1 MAERVFGDRRA
12 AGQMLA
18 EKLRAYRDRP
28 DAVVV
33 ALSSGGVPVA
43 YEVAQDLGA
52 PLDMLAVRT
61 LTVPDHP
68 RTVIGAIARA
78 EVLELDDDAVR
89 GAGLTPHAILELAGR
104 EDRELRREE
113 RTYREGRDPVPLTD
127 RTVILCGDGLTADA
141 GLLAAVRAVQQ
152 QAPARI
158 VVGLA
163 AATGS
168 VRRRL
173 AGFVNEVVV
182 CATAAPEAPV
192 AGKPTVDFPPAG
204 EAEARQ
210 LLRAAHTSRRTSP
223 EGRWRSPA
231 DVVRSEAVPAPGG
244 VPDDTVLF
252 DLVGDA
258 HFVLIGEASHGT
270 REFYAARAAITRR
283 LIEELGFC
291 AVAVE
296 ADWPDAYRVN
306 RFVRGQ
312 GEDSTAEEALRGFGR
327 FPSWMWRNTEVL
339 DFVAWLRGYNDRAGG
354 EPSATV
360 GFYGLDLYSLY
371 RSAEEVIGYLKRV
384 DQAAADRARDRYA
397 CFDRYGA
404 EGQEYGF
411 AAVSGTGE
419 PCEREA
425 LEQLVELQR
434 SAVEYARRDGLAAED
449 DLFYAHQNARTVQ
462 GAERYYRAMFDT
474 GPVSWNLR
482 DQHMV
487 DTLEALV
494 GHLGRQRGE
503 DARVV
508 VWAHNSHLGDARA
521 TEFAERGELNVGQL
535 VRERHGEDCRL
546 IGFTTY
552 GGTVT
557 AASDWGGPAE
567 RKVVRPG
574 LPDSVEG
581 LFHDAGQA
589 SSVLRFDAA
598 PDSEELLRSAVLHRA
613 IGVVYRPR
621 TERQS
626 HYLRARVADQYD
638 AVIHVETTTAVEPLD
653 RAALWEQAEAP
664 ETFPYAV

>member
-12 AGQMLA
+12 AGRMLA
-18 EKLRAYRDRP
+18 GRLRPYRGRP

-33 ALSSGGVPVA
+33 AVGSGGVPVA
-43 YEVAQDLGA
+43 YEVAQNLRA
-52 PLDMLAVRT
+52 PLDVLAVRT
-61 LTVPDHP
+61 LAAPGDP

-78 EVLELDDDAVR
+78 EALELDDDAVR
-89 GAGLTPHAILELAGR
+89 SLGITPHAILELAGR
-104 EDRELRREE
+104 EDRELRHEE
-113 RTYREGRDPVPLTD
+113 RTYREGRDPVALTD
-127 RTVILCGDGLTADA
+127 RTVILVGDGLTGDA
-141 GLLAAVRAVQQ
+141 GILAAVRALEQR
-152 QAPARI
+152 APARI
-158 VVGLA
+158 VVALA

-173 AGFVNEVVV
+173 ADFVDEVVV
-182 CATAAPEAPV
+182 CASAASATPA
-192 AGKPTVDFPPAG
+192 AGQSRVDFPPAG
-204 EAEARQ
+204 EAEARE
-210 LLRAAHTSRRTSP
+210 LLRAAYASRRTSP
-223 EGRWRSPA
+223 EGRRPSPA
-231 DVVRSEAVPAPGG
+231 DIVRSEAIPVQDGK
-244 VPDDTVLF
+244 PDDAVLF
-252 DLVGDA
+252 DLVGGA
-258 HFVLIGEASHGT
+258 RFVLIGEASHGT

-283 LIEELGFC
+283 LIEERGFC

-306 RFVRGQ
+306 RYVRGQ

-327 FPSWMWRNTEVL
+327 FPAWMWRNTEVL

-354 EPSATV
+354 EPPAKV

-371 RSAEEVIGYLKRV
+371 RSAEEVIGYLRRV
-384 DQAAADRARDRYA
+384 DPAAADRARQRYA

-404 EGQEYGF
+404 EGQDYGL
-411 AAVSGTGE
+411 AAVSGAGE

-425 LEQLVELQR
+425 LEQLAELR
-434 SAVEYARRDGLAAED
+434 RDAVEYARRDGLAAED
-449 DLFYAHQNARTVQ
+449 DLFYAQQNARTVQ
-462 GAERYYRAMFDT
+462 GAERYYRAMFDA

-482 DQHMV
+482 DRHMV
-487 DTLEALV
+487 DTLEALA
-494 GHLGRQRGE
+494 GHLGRQGGE

-535 VRERHGEDCRL
+535 VRERYGDDCRL

-574 LPDSVEG
+574 LPGSVEG
-581 LFHDAGQA
+581 LFHDTGQA
-589 SSVLRFDAA
+589 ASMLRFDAA
-598 PDSEELLRSAVLHRA
+598 PDSVEMLRSALLHRA
-613 IGVVYRPR
+613 IGVVYQPR

-638 AVIHVETTTAVEPLD
+638 AVIHVETTTAVEPLE
-653 RAALWEQAEAP
+653 RTALWEQAEAP